1 MLSGPERRALD
12 AIEKF
17 MLDEDPDLCRALR
30 MGESIAMRRWKLAAC
45 LGGVSLGAVLVVTG
59 VLMLSL
65 GLVIV
70 GCVLGSMGVLAF
82 VRVRNEGP
90 NARPHNHPDPG
101 GDISP
106 TWWSAA

>member
-12 AIEKF
+12 AIEKY

-45 LGGVSLGAVLVVTG
+45 LGGVSLGAVLVATG

-65 GLVIV
+65 GLVIFGSAV
-70 GCVLGSMGVLAF
+70 GSMGVLAF
-82 VRVRNEGP
+82 VRVRSERSGT
-90 NARPHNHPDPG
+90 RPRDHRDPG